1 MSEGDLERFW
11 KGLMRAV
18 EEAYRMEGVEP
29 DTVPQEDKEAL
40 ARVTL
45 ARLHEDAVARAQ
57 EMLDAEFLRI
67 MHEEFDRL
75 LELHPE
81 TRAVSEK
88 ALYRAVAERVNK
100 EYGYIMKPRRPG
112 TPRPKEGE

>member
-18 EEAYRMEGVEP
+18 EDAYRMEGVDP

-40 ARVTL
+40 AQETL
-45 ARLHEDAVARAQ
+45 ERLHEDATVRAQ
-57 EMLDAEFLRI
+57 EILDAEFLRI

-81 TRAVSEK
+81 IRAVSQK
-88 ALYRAVAERVNK
+88 ALYQAVVERVNK
-100 EYGYIMKPRRPG
+100 ERGYIMKPRLPEP
-112 TPRPKEGE
+112 PRS